1 MAARRR
7 PQLPLPGIEP
17 GHEPIEIEIPT
28 MGWEQIGGDV
38 DPGAHG
44 GIIATGDGHAIELLK
59 IQPVREYVGDKEAA
73 EVGFP
78 FWTRTAYFDMSD
90 LDLKNNDVQSAM
102 QSVGLNLDALEDM
115 KPTQRAL
122 ALAEAL
128 LQWGRGDEGEAG
140 WSDDIGIPTH
150 VKWWDGKVAGAEY
163 LADEDDAF
171 RDDVLGYADI
181 RSAVE
186 VKVQEMADQ
195 SSAQAWSTLGDQVKV
210 DLAEAGFDA
219 ESAVAV
225 AEFGDAVAVN
235 GDLEPE
241 KTLAD
246 VEGELE
252 SEGYER
258 TDFGGRIPTDE
269 AEVSAEHVVEAVAK
283 ELGRSEEDVQTAAKG
298 LDWWAPNIAWSSSGD
313 GDVWAKRAGEN
324 RVNETSR
331 RRGKRGTP
339 TKPTREASAGFAITV
354 YGQRTLED
362 FARDTFGPNGDAAD
376 REEATRAGL
385 VDANGEITQRG
396 WDQLSDDIG
405 KIEDNSLAWMRQKF
419 LGASDQGHDGYDDL
433 VGNVRFDPTNVD
445 QAALIDLGT
454 KERIDMVDTSFGDLG
469 DSALNGVSSF
479 GGRILGGHVTF
490 FDVQPEDMEVVQQTL
505 AGARKQRKGPTQT
518 GGVRRTRGGGTRF
531 SETNGLS
538 ERRAALDPL
547 APIHG
552 NGVAYF
558 DVDGDPESLDIRAG
572 EVPVDVVVGY
582 MQRRLNGG
590 SARRGDRPGEVVVDY
605 VGPRGEP
612 GSFTTRVKVQSR
624 SGGKRASEVSER
636 RHPDMVAAGDFRVA
650 YLGAG
655 ARRTHLEGSFS
666 RDGAIKELNRLK
678 RLGRTAWIEDGAGNF
693 VPVPGATRRPSFRE
707 LSERRGG
714 FSRPVPSSRHH
725 RATSRRRR

>member
-1 MAARRR
+1 MPRQRKQ
-7 PQLPLPGIEP
+7 PSGEPLEVT
-17 GHEPIEIEIPT
+17 IPT
-28 MGWEQIGGDV
+28 MDWEQINGDIN
-38 DPGAHG
+38 PGAYG
-44 GIIATGDGHAIELLK
+44 GTIARGDGNYLELLK
-59 IQPVREYVGDKEAA
+59 IQPVREYVGDDDARD
-73 EVGFP
+73 VGFP
-78 FWTRTAYFDMSD
+78 FWTREASYDAAD
-90 LDLKNNDVQSAM
+90 LALSNESVQSAM
-102 QSVGLNLDALEDM
+102 QYVGLDEDALRDM
-115 KPTQRAL
+115 APTVRAIAL
-122 ALAEAL
+122 ADAL
-128 LQWGRGDEGEAG
+128 LDYGGGVEEGPSG
-140 WSDDIGIPTH
+140 WSADILSVQ
-150 VKWWDGKVAGAEY
+150 VKWSTGEVAGAEY
-163 LADEDDAF
+163 LADEDEAF
-171 RDDVLGYADI
+171 RDNVLGYADI
-181 RSAVE
+181 RTALE
-186 VKVQEMADQ
+186 ETVQRMADQ
-195 SSAQAWSTLGDQVKV
+195 SSAQAWSTLGDQIKD

-241 KTLAD
+241 KTLAG

-269 AEVSAEHVVEAVAK
+269 AEVSAEHAVETVAK
-283 ELGRSEEDVQTAAKG
+283 ELKRSKEDVEAAAQG

-313 GDVWAKRAGEN
+313 GDVWAKRVGES

-354 YGQRTLED
+354 YGQQTLED

-655 ARRTHLEGSFS
+655 ARRTHLEGAFS
-666 RDGAIKELNRLK
+666 RERAIKQLNRLK
-678 RLGRTAWIEDGAGNF
+678 RRGFTAWIEDGAGNF
-693 VPVPGATRRPSFRE
+693 VPVPGATRRPQSNNE
-707 LSERRGG
+707 MSERRRG
-714 FSRPVPSSRHH
+714 FSRPAPSSRH
-725 RATSRRRR
+725 RTIRRRRR